1 MRVLFSHVWFY
12 LDLYSDIIFSL
23 VEIGR
28 GAELCFRT
36 GALVGTAAPLELFFD
51 GNGLQIYT
59 GCCALQLNKLM

>member
-1 MRVLFSHVWFY
+1 MRVLFSHVCFY

-36 GALVGTAAPLELFFD
+36 GALVGTAAPPELFFSM
-51 GNGLQIYT
+51 GTYCKYIQVVAHSN
-59 GCCALQLNKLM
+59 